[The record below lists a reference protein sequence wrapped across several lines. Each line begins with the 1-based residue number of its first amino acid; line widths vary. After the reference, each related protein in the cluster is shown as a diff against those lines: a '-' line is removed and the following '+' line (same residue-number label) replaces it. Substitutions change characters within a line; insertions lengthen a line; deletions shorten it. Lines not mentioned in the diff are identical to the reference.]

1 MGMIRT
7 ELGVDIDLCGVAS
20 CDISEGVKWV
30 KVMDPLFL
38 DQYIFLL
45 EDMYE
50 EFFTAVHFYSLIAG
64 FY

>member
-1 MGMIRT
+1 MMRT
-7 ELGVDIDLCGVAS
+7 ELGVDNDPCGVSS
-20 CDISEGVKWV
+20 CDVSQGVKWV

-38 DQYIFLL
+38 DQYILLL

-50 EFFTAVHFYSLIAG
+50 ELFTAVRFYSLIAS